1 MSRRKPRGRP
11 INGIL
16 VLDKPLGQTSNA
28 ALQTVKSLLFAQ
40 KAGHTGS
47 LDPLATGVLPICF
60 GEATKFSQYLLDSDK
75 GYWVRI
81 RLGERTE
88 TGDSDGTVVDVRPV
102 PALDRDTLE
111 AALEAFRGPISQ
123 VPSMYS
129 AIKHEGQPLYKLARQ
144 GIEVERKP
152 RDVVIHLN
160 ALLDFG
166 PDWLELEI
174 HCSKGTYVRT
184 IAEDL
189 GEALGCGGHVVALRR
204 TRAGPFSI
212 DEAVGL
218 DTLEA
223 AHAAGE
229 YAWMNG
235 LIKPIDTAVRDWP
248 EVLLDEALSYYLQQ
262 GQPVQVA
269 GTPSHGFVRLFA
281 APQPHGP
288 ASDTSEVAEEG
299 ADRAAGRPRFLGVG
313 EIDDHGRVAPRRLLD
328 PPTEQRRQRRR

>member
-1 MSRRKPRGRP
+1 MSRRKPRGRN

-28 ALQTVKSLLFAQ
+28 ALQAVKSLLFAQ

-75 GYWVRI
+75 AYWVRI

-88 TGDSDGTVVDVRPV
+88 TGDSDGAVVETRSV
-102 PALDRDTLE
+102 PALDRPGLE
-111 AALEAFRGPISQ
+111 AALDAFRGEISQ

-152 RDVVIHLN
+152 RAVVIHEN
-160 ALLDFG
+160 ELLDFG
-166 PDWLELEI
+166 PDWIELSI

-189 GEALGCGGHVVALRR
+189 GEALGCGAHVVALRR
-204 TRAGPFSI
+204 TRAGPFNVE
-212 DEAVGL
+212 EAVSL
-218 DTLEA
+218 DAIEA

-235 LIKPIDTAVRDWP
+235 LIQPVDTAVRDWP
-248 EVLLDEALSYYLQQ
+248 EVRLDATLTYYLLQ

-269 GTPSHGFVRLFA
+269 GAPSQGWVRVY
-281 APQPHGP
+281 GSDDP
-288 ASDTSEVAEEG
+288 ASE
-299 ADRAAGRPRFLGVG
+299 PRFMGVG
-313 EIDDHGRVAPRRLLD
+313 EIDDNGRVAPRRLLD
-328 PPTEQRRQRRR
+328 QLTDDRRSRRR